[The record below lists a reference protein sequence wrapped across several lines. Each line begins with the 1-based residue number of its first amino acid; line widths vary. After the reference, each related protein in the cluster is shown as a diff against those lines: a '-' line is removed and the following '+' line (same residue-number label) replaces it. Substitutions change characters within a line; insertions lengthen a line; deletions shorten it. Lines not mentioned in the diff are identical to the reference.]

1 MLLVC
6 FGVVVGV
13 SSDPAE
19 EAAKRACGPH
29 GVSPYVGP
37 GRYAMRGAREA
48 LAPLRE
54 MLSEAI
60 QVARSGTV
68 GSPPHVDGVTES
80 EALDIMAEALIAAG
94 KYLYPAEELT

>member
-1 MLLVC
+1 MTA
-6 FGVVVGV
+6 
-13 SSDPAE
+13 DPAI
-19 EAAKRACGPH
+19 AAAQRAWAAAEQPFIPTM
-29 GVSPYVGP
+29 SLEQ
-37 GRYAMRGAREA
+37 AAIAAAREA

-80 EALDIMAEALIAAG
+80 EALDIMATALIAAD
-94 KYLYPAEELT
+94 KYLYPAEELR